1 MHVIGTAGHVD
12 HGKSSLVKALTGINP
27 DRFVEE
33 QLREMTIDL
42 GFAWLKLPNGE
53 PLSIVD
59 VPGHEDFVR
68 NMLAGVGGI
77 DAALLVIAADEGVMP
92 QTREH
97 VAILDLLKVQN
108 GLVALTKS
116 DLVEDKEWLELV
128 EQDVMELLAATSLSD
143 AKVVPVSVRTGRG
156 IPQLIEEIVRVLD
169 KTPTRPDVGRPR
181 LPIDRVFSIV
191 GFGTVVTGTLTGGSL
206 QAGDE
211 VVALP
216 EGFKARIRSLQC
228 HNESVK
234 AGLPGSRLAVNLS
247 GISTDQLKRGDVIT
261 YPECFSST
269 FMADARLQVLSDT
282 PAPLR
287 HNMELEFFSGSA
299 RIPARIRILG
309 VPEIAAGESAWV
321 QFCFTRPATVAKND
335 RFILRQFSPGRTL
348 GGGFIVEPHPQ
359 RRHRRFHPEALSQ
372 LETLAG
378 GSPEEI
384 LLQILRK
391 QEPVETAVLVESS
404 GFAMTDAE
412 DALER
417 LRLSRRIEVLGSET
431 KYLISSEGWK
441 ALLEKIAKLVGEY
454 HSNYPLRTGMPREE
468 LKSRLRMDSR
478 PFNESIEQA
487 TGCGCIVQSD
497 STLLLPDHAV
507 RLSPSQQSHFN
518 QLAEL
523 FHRNRYSPPSI
534 REARAMVGSELL
546 AVFLDRT
553 ALVKINEDFFF
564 LKDAYEEIVHA
575 MIAHMRSRGPL
586 SVADVRDMFGM
597 TRKYV
602 LPFLE
607 HLDAKRITRRVGD
620 DRVLI

>member
-1 MHVIGTAGHVD
+1 MD

-27 DRFVEE
+27 DRLVEE

-53 PLSIVD
+53 TLSIVD

-97 VAILDLLKVQN
+97 VAILNLLQVKN

-116 DLVEDKEWLELV
+116 DLVEDEEWLEMV
-128 EQDVMELLAATSLSD
+128 AQDVTDLLAPTSLSD
-143 AKVVPVSVRTGRG
+143 ARVVPVSVRTGRG
-156 IPQLIEEIVRVLD
+156 IQQLIDEIIRVLD
-169 KTPTRPDVGRPR
+169 KTPTRPDVRRPR
-181 LPIDRVFSIV
+181 LPIDRVFSIA
-191 GFGTVVTGTLTGGSL
+191 GFGTVVTGTLIDGSL
-206 QAGDE
+206 QVAEE

-216 EGFKARIRSLQC
+216 EGLKARIRGLQS
-228 HNESVK
+228 HNARVE

-261 YPECFSST
+261 HPGCFSST
-269 FMADARLQVLSDT
+269 FMADARLQVLPDT

-309 VPEIAAGESAWV
+309 VQEIAAGESAWV
-321 QFCFTRPATVAKND
+321 QLCFTEPAALAKND
-335 RFILRQFSPGRTL
+335 RFVLRRFSPGRTL
-348 GGGFIVEPHPQ
+348 GGGIIVEPHPQ
-359 RRHRRFHPEALSQ
+359 RRHRRFHSEVLSQ
-372 LETLAG
+372 LETIAG

-384 LLQILRK
+384 LLQALRK
-391 QEPVETAVLVESS
+391 QEPIEAAVLGESS
-404 GFAMTDAE
+404 GISTPDAE
-412 DALER
+412 QALER
-417 LRLSRRIEVLGSET
+417 LLSCRRVEVLGSG
-431 KYLISSEGWK
+431 KRYLISSEGWQ
-441 ALLEKIAKLVGEY
+441 ALLERISKLVTEY
-454 HSNYPLRTGMPREE
+454 HCNYPLRAGMPREE
-468 LKSRLRMDSR
+468 LKSRLRMDSH
-478 PFNESIEQA
+478 PFDETIEQA
-487 TGCGCIVQSD
+487 SACGRIVQSE
-497 STLLLPDHAV
+497 STVRLPDHAV
-507 RLSPSQQSHFN
+507 RLSASQQAQFD

-523 FHRNRYSPPSI
+523 FCRNRYNPPTI
-534 REARAMVGSELL
+534 REARAMVGPELL
-546 AVFLDRT
+546 AVFLERT
-553 ALVKINEDFFF
+553 ALVKISEDFFF
-564 LKDAYEEIVHA
+564 LKDAYEEIVRT
-575 MIAHMRSRGPL
+575 MIAYMRSSGPL